1 MWKVSLKG
9 LLAHKRRLL
18 GTCSAVLLG
27 VAFLSGTLVLGD
39 TMRASFDDLF
49 TDAGAGTDAVVRG
62 VETVTT
68 EMGTQRRLMD
78 VSLRAAIERVE
89 GVAAVEPQVESLAQ
103 IIASDGKPIG
113 GQGPPTLAGNWIDDP
128 ALNPYRIAEGR
139 APSADGEVVIDRSA
153 AERGKLKVGDRIV
166 IRTPDAVDVTIVGIV
181 TFGTDA
187 DSLGGAT
194 FVGLTL
200 PQAQSLL
207 LRRDGQVTSFAIRA
221 DPGVAEDQ
229 LVERLRPLLPE
240 GTEAL
245 TAAALTDEA
254 NDDINDAFLGFF
266 ETFLLIFTGVA
277 LLVATFSIYN
287 TFSVILAQR
296 TRESALLR
304 AIGASRGQVLLS
316 IAIEALV
323 IGVVAAVL
331 GIVAG
336 VALASALRAL
346 LDAIGFG
353 LPPGGLAVTPATIVN
368 SLVVGVVV
376 TLLASLVPA
385 IKASGVAPLAALRDV
400 AIDRTGTSKV
410 RIILGA
416 LITVLGVGLV
426 LYAALATT
434 LSAAA
439 PGAVL
444 TIIGVVV
451 LGPVVARP
459 ASRALGV
466 PLRARGMSGRLAR
479 ENAMRNPRRTA
490 STATALMLGV
500 GVVTLFT
507 VIGASIKSSIDDAV
521 SQAFAG
527 DLVISSNNFSG
538 SGIRPDAAAAMEAL
552 PEIDTAAAL
561 GFGPVRLADEDRL
574 VTVVVPAQLAK
585 VLDVGVTAGSL
596 VDLRGD
602 QMAVHDDLAAEKKWK
617 VGTKV
622 PVTYPDGV
630 NAELVVGAIYDAAEI
645 TGPIVLP
652 VAALAPHISQP
663 IITTIILTLADG
675 VGVDRAQAAVQRV
688 ADEFGTPEVLDRDEY
703 VDSIAGQIN
712 QFLTVVYVLLALSIV
727 IALMGIANTLS
738 LSVHERTRELG
749 LLRAVG
755 QTRGQLRSMVRW
767 ESVIIA
773 VFGTLG
779 GVAIGLF
786 LAWAVV
792 KALADEGFKAFA
804 APVGQLFIVLVV
816 GALVGV
822 LAGIRPARRAAKL
835 DVLSAIST
843 G

>member
-1 MWKVSLKG
+1 MLKVSLKG

-27 VAFLSGTLVLGD
+27 VAFLAGTLVLGD
-39 TMRASFDDLF
+39 TIRASFDKVF
-49 TDAGAGTDAVVRG
+49 ADATAGTDAVVRG
-62 VETVTT
+62 VETVST
-68 EMGTQRRLMD
+68 EMGTQRRLI
-78 VSLRAAIERVE
+78 SEGLLSQLERVD
-89 GVAAVEPQVESLAQ
+89 GVALVVPQAEGLAQ
-103 IIASDGKPIG
+103 IIGSDGQAIG
-113 GQGPPTLAGNWIDDP
+113 GQGPPTLAGNWVNDP

-139 APSADGEVVIDRSA
+139 EPRAAGEVVIDRGA
-153 AERGKLKVGDRIV
+153 ADLGKLQLGGSVE
-166 IRTPDAVDVTIVGIV
+166 IRTPDPVQMAIVGIA
-181 TFGTDA
+181 TFGAEA
-187 DSLGGAT
+187 DNLGGT
-194 FVGLTL
+194 TYVGLTL
-200 PQAQSLL
+200 DQAQELL
-207 LRRDGQVTSFAIRA
+207 LRREGQVTSFAVRA
-221 DPGVAEDQ
+221 DDGVEQDV
-229 LVERLRPLLPE
+229 LVERLRGVLPE
-240 GTEAL
+240 GSEVL
-245 TAAALTDEA
+245 SGAALAEELNT
-254 NDDINDAFLGFF
+254 DINEAFLGFF

-336 VALASALRAL
+336 VLLASALRAAM
-346 LDAIGFG
+346 DAAGFG
-353 LPPGGLAVTPATIVN
+353 LPPGGLAITPATIVT

-410 RIILGA
+410 RVVLGA
-416 LITVLGVGLV
+416 ALTAVGVALV
-426 LYAALATT
+426 LYAALATE
-434 LSAAA
+434 LNAAG

-451 LGPVVARP
+451 SGPVVAKP
-459 ASRALGV
+459 MSRVLGA

-538 SGIRPDAAAAMEAL
+538 SGISPDAVVAMNAL
-552 PEIDTAAAL
+552 PEVDTAAAVS
-561 GFGPVRLADEDRL
+561 FGPVRLAGEDRL
-574 VTVVVPAQLAK
+574 LTAVNPAELAQ
-585 VLDVGVTAGSL
+585 VLDIGVTEGSL
-596 VDLRGD
+596 VGLRPD
-602 QMAVHDDLAAEKKWK
+602 QFAVFDDLATEKGWQL
-617 VGTKV
+617 GTRV
-622 PVTYPDGV
+622 PVTFPDGV
-630 NAELVVGAIYDAAEI
+630 SAELTVGAIYGSAEI
-645 TGPIVLP
+645 TGPLVLP
-652 VAALAPHISQP
+652 AAALEPHIARP
-663 IITTIILTLADG
+663 VITTIILTLNDG
-675 VGVDRAQAAVQRV
+675 VSIDRGQAAVQVV
-688 ADEFGTPEVLDRDEY
+688 ADEYGTPKVLDRDEY

-786 LAWAVV
+786 IAWAVV
-792 KALADEGFKAFA
+792 KALADEGFNAFA
-804 APVGQLFIVLVV
+804 APIGQLLIVLVV

-835 DVLSAIST
+835 DVLRAIST